1 MEMTGEQMIAAPLQ
15 RVWAAL
21 NDPEVLR
28 RAIDGCESFERASD
42 GSFAARVTAGIG
54 PVKARFNG
62 AVTLT
67 DLDPPNGYTLVGEGT
82 GAGAGF
88 ARGQARV
95 RLADVAGATRLSYE
109 VKAEVGGKLAQIGA
123 RLIDQAARRQAD
135 SFFARF
141 AAIITEGGQ
150 GPSPPS
156 PAASARGPSWLA
168 AGIMIL
174 AALVIG
180 FLAGRLGG

>member
-21 NDPEVLR
+21 NDPDVLR
-28 RAIDGCESFERASD
+28 RAIEGCETFERTSPD
-42 GSFAARVTAGIG
+42 SFAARVTAGIG
-54 PVKARFNG
+54 PVKARFGG

-67 DLDPPNGYTLVGEGT
+67 DVDPPNGYTLAGEGT

-88 ARGQARV
+88 AKGQARV
-95 RLADVAGATRLSYE
+95 RLTDVGGATRLSYE
-109 VKAEVGGKLAQIGA
+109 VRAEVGGKLAQIGS

-141 AAIITEGGQ
+141 AAIVAEGG
-150 GPSPPS
+150 
-156 PAASARGPSWLA
+156 PAAPAPATARGPSWLL
-168 AGIMIL
+168 AGAMAV
-174 AALVIG
+174 AALIIG
-180 FLAGRLGG
+180 YLAGRLGG